1 MYVLAEETLTEAGY
15 VHYEISNWA
24 RPGRQCRHNL
34 TYWRNQPYL
43 GFGAGAHSYFRGVRW
58 WNVSSPEE
66 YISRLMQGP
75 EPAVMEAGVQRPSPA
90 GGLGVSPNNF
100 SSPAVAGAER
110 IDRALEMAETMIL
123 GLRLVE
129 EGVSFQEFEG
139 RFGRK
144 LEEVYG
150 RELRELEELGL
161 IEISKGR
168 VRLTPRGRLLGNEVF
183 QRFLPES

>member
-1 MYVLAEETLTEAGY
+1 M
-15 VHYEISNWA
+15 S
-24 RPGRQCRHNL
+24 
-34 TYWRNQPYL
+34 
-43 GFGAGAHSYFRGVRW
+43 FR
-58 WNVSSPEE
+58 
-66 YISRLMQGP
+66 
-75 EPAVMEAGVQRPSPA
+75 
-90 GGLGVSPNNF
+90 
-100 SSPAVAGAER
+100 
-110 IDRALEMAETMIL
+110 
-123 GLRLVE
+123 
-129 EGVSFQEFEG
+129 EFEG